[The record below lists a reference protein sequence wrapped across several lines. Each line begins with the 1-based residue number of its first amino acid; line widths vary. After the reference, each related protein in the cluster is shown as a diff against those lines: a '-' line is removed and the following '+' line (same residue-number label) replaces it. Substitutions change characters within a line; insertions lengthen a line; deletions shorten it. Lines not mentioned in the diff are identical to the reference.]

1 MSQDKLIVE
10 LAHALAEKL
19 SPKFSPDIEL
29 WNIQRIADYFD
40 KAVPVVK
47 RSIISKSSFPRA
59 VVTAKGAR
67 PLYFANEV
75 VKWAKSMQQDD

>member
-47 RSIISKSSFPRA
+47 R
-59 VVTAKGAR
+59 
-67 PLYFANEV
+67 
-75 VKWAKSMQQDD
+75 